1 MLNHLTAR
9 GGERRGCGGGV
20 CGGAGDGDDARCRS
34 DANAN
39 ANGNGQYVQHA
50 QHAQHAP
57 LARVWPLGVAASFA
71 PLYKLHTT
79 TKKKKVLAIRT
90 LLLERLE
97 RANWVFSDLF
107 IT

>member
-1 MLNHLTAR
+1 MSAMFVLNHLTAR

-34 DANAN
+34 DGNAN

-57 LARVWPLGVAASFA
+57 LVRVWPLGVAASFA
-71 PLYKLHTT
+71 PLYK
-79 TKKKKVLAIRT
+79 
-90 LLLERLE
+90 
-97 RANWVFSDLF
+97 
-107 IT
+107 